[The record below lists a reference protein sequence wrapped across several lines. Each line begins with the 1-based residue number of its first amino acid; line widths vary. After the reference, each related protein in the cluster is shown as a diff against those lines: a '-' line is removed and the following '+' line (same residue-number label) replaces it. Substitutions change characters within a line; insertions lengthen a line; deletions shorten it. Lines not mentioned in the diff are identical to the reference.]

1 SFAATQRLL
10 ESSSALLH
18 APKRG
23 RAGISR
29 RGPNHTERTTPVYT
43 LCRGRQAGYG
53 EGAAQPRGSAV
64 KPSTRSLQAAAP
76 SNSAS
81 RSGPATSWTARGS
94 PVVAIPLGRETAG
107 APMKLHGA
115 QNRGSPVEASPGG
128 AGAGATGVRRIA

>member
-1 SFAATQRLL
+1 MQRLL
-10 ESSSALLH
+10 GSSSALLH

-29 RGPNHTERTTPVYT
+29 RGPNHKERTTPVYT

-53 EGAAQPRGSAV
+53 EGGEGAARLS
-64 KPSTRSLQAAAP
+64 RAAP
-76 SNSAS
+76 PSSSAS

-128 AGAGATGVRRIA
+128 AGAG